1 MNKKQRLA
9 DGASPRSSEAYP
21 QYPSM
26 YRYLEVNIITLDNFY
41 IHTDSTKNVQKDQK
55 TRYYVKYLLED
66 RGSLVGRCTRIWCV
80 YEEVV
85 GATKD
90 KLAKENKLD
99 VARPIFIGPYALKF
113 YYADINTEAYA
124 GKFFEDAAK
133 KKIQHVL
140 LPTKVWYLGKIMN
153 IVRGL
158 KEGDAIPNVALRDR
172 EEIATIS
179 ALKRTL
185 DQLETPYEF
194 YGAIIGVLKAIE
206 SLAEAN
212 IIHRDISPGNI
223 LLDNEKY
230 TDAKPFKEIQIKID
244 DKIAEAFLVL
254 RPPVKLNAIG
264 GLHDLDMAATIPPPT
279 ETYLGERITSLCP
292 SNSPSETAGSPAK
305 IREVIEGNKS
315 RVYVGRPGGAP
326 AAIFNPALAAL
337 QLRLENLDQVK
348 VDHGDVVNAA
358 EYMDKAITAYD
369 DESAREKAIKTC
381 IDIAVGQSGDWN
393 SRLDWADAIKPD
405 CAWWHKLFLTI
416 VLELKNIDGLA
427 GNPSFQSII
436 DYCKIIPQKK
446 YQEFHEFSNFPVVIL
461 GVAENRIDISIAVC
475 VGEIHVSKLLTID
488 VTAGFLISAN
498 ILRLARI
505 FKALSLCRE
514 DLVRYYDHVE
524 EKANTNIPLSCL
536 YPQPTPLNDSVE
548 MPNLTYTSFM
558 TRDGQPTPALV
569 SLGDLKFTAM
579 YMATMHGIQNKVVVK
594 FTPRYNRCAHELL
607 AEAGFA
613 PKLHFCAPVVGGLFM
628 VVMDYVDGKSLS
640 QLKSPIPAAIPEQ
653 VKEAVDLLHKK
664 DIVFGDLRDPNIL
677 YSEALNQVFLVDF
690 DWPGKHEGD
699 RYPTALNLM
708 HKWAAGVMRY
718 GLMQKAHDLWQI
730 ERIEKLC

>member
-1 MNKKQRLA
+1 MSLKLNCYYPA
-9 DGASPRSSEAYP
+9 EIPRIFDVVVESLHES
-21 QYPSM
+21 
-26 YRYLEVNIITLDNFY
+26 II
-41 IHTDSTKNVQKDQK
+41 S
-55 TRYYVKYLLED
+55 
-66 RGSLVGRCTRIWCV
+66 SLVRSVQQTLLSDFKIEISRDDIQLFKTDIPFEPSDDLRSRALLWLHQKKG
-80 YEEVV
+80 V
-85 GATKD
+85 GCLPEASLVSSAFQEKPSKYD
-90 KLAKENKLD
+90 IVHIIVSDLEIAEMSDNLGD
-99 VARPIFIGPYALKF
+99 SMF
-113 YYADINTEAYA
+113 YQ
-124 GKFFEDAAK
+124 K
-133 KKIQHVL
+133 KK
-140 LPTKVWYLGKIMN
+140 
-153 IVRGL
+153 
-158 KEGDAIPNVALRDR
+158 LRKD
-172 EEIATIS
+172 
-179 ALKRTL
+179 
-185 DQLETPYEF
+185 
-194 YGAIIGVLKAIE
+194 
-206 SLAEAN
+206 
-212 IIHRDISPGNI
+212 
-223 LLDNEKY
+223 
-230 TDAKPFKEIQIKID
+230 
-244 DKIAEAFLVL
+244 
-254 RPPVKLNAIG
+254 
-264 GLHDLDMAATIPPPT
+264 
-279 ETYLGERITSLCP
+279 LGERITSLCP

-416 VLELKNIDGLA
+416 VLELRNIDGLA